1 YESDGRLKG
10 DPDVKT
16 VTCNGGNCVITVPA
30 PSMALVFLSD
40 QALQESDT
48 GATVTFP
55 TTVFTK
61 TLNTATVDASILATS
76 NGHQGF
82 TEGEGNGGSTSR
94 SS

>member
-1 YESDGRLKG
+1 YVSDGRLKG

-30 PSMALVFLSD
+30 PSMALVFLSN
-40 QALQESDT
+40 QAT
-48 GATVTFP
+48 TVTFP

-82 TEGEGNGGSTSR
+82 MEGEGNGGSTSR